1 MVLFVIIL
9 TAFLRPAA
17 AQAPSAEKEVS
28 FKTADGWTISGMLSA
43 PKGSRKLP
51 AVLFLH
57 AFAHDREAYGQYLY
71 PGLAQIIGAKDVAT
85 LRIDLRGRGRSRGAK
100 ELHSFSAEE
109 LSKVYLDVRAAL
121 KFLAEQET
129 IDSSRLAIV
138 AEEESADAAVLGGA
152 GDPRVKAI
160 TLVSGR
166 LSDAAKKRI
175 ATSRSALLLILS
187 KEDREGFRDMATAYN
202 LSRNPRSRIW
212 VFSDLGIATT
222 MFSVWRSEHPKEEPI
237 EEGISRWMLEQIG
250 SGDQR
255 DAAPVQSQKRGA
267 RDRQMNGNS
276 SAGKSAAPKSQR

>member
-1 MVLFVIIL
+1 MVLFVMIL
-9 TAFLRPAA
+9 TAFFRPAA
-17 AQAPSAEKEVS
+17 AQAASAEKEVS

-43 PKGSRKLP
+43 PKGVRKLP

-129 IDSSRLAIV
+129 IDPSRLAIV

-152 GDPRVKAI
+152 IDPRVKAI

-166 LSDAAKKRI
+166 LSDVAKKKI
-175 ATSRSALLLILS
+175 AVSRSALLLILS
-187 KEDREGFRDMATAYN
+187 KEDREGFRDMAAAYN

-222 MFSVWRSEHPKEEPI
+222 MFSVWRSEHPKDEPI

-250 SGDQR
+250 NGDRR
-255 DAAPVQSQKRGA
+255 DAASVQSQKRGV
-267 RDRQMNGNS
+267 RERQMNGNS
-276 SAGKSAAPKSQR
+276 SASKSAAPKSDR